1 MRVPVRGRAGLTG
14 SVTMISPRIP
24 AGRPLAA
31 LLAACVLAGPSAALA
46 LTLDDALRL
55 AASEAP
61 SLQAQSARV
70 EAARNA
76 AIPADALPDPKLV
89 LGVQSLPIEKQNR
102 WSLTDDSMTMQMY
115 GLMQE
120 VPNRAKRRARAEA
133 ASAGIDRA
141 AAERH
146 VELLKVRAQ
155 TAQAWIAAH
164 TVERKLALFDELL
177 AENRL
182 LDRTVK
188 AQIAGGQGQAADAV
202 APRQEA
208 ALLAER
214 RDELEQQRAQARASL
229 RRWIGAA
236 ADEPLDGHLPAW
248 RADPHTY
255 SGHLQSHPELLA
267 YGPKLD
273 EAKARIDEAVAQKRP
288 DWSWE
293 VDYLRRGQQF
303 GDMVNLKLTV
313 DLPVFP
319 GSRQNPTI
327 AARHAEYDQLQAE
340 REAMEREHAELLAFD
355 LAEQQRLS
363 RARQRYQDSLLPLA
377 REKVELSMAGYRS
390 GKGGL
395 NDVLTARRELLE
407 ARLKQIDLEGLEAI
421 AGARLHFA
429 YGDSL

>member
-1 MRVPVRGRAGLTG
+1 
-14 SVTMISPRIP
+14 MISPRIP
-24 AGRPLAA
+24 AGRPLTA

-46 LTLDDALRL
+46 LTLDDALRR
-55 AASEAP
+55 ATSEAP
-61 SLQAQSARV
+61 SLQAQAARV

-102 WSLTDDSMTMQMY
+102 WSLTDDPMTMQMY

-236 ADEPLDGHLPAW
+236 ADQPLEGRLPSW
-248 RADPHTY
+248 PADAHAY
-255 SGHLQSHPELLA
+255 GGHLQSHPELLA

-327 AARHAEYDQLQAE
+327 AARHAEYEQLRAE
-340 REAMEREHAELLAFD
+340 REAMEREHAEQLAFD
-355 LAEQQRLS
+355 LAEQQRLN

-390 GKGGL
+390 GKSGL
-395 NDVLTARRELLE
+395 NDVLAARRELLE

-429 YGDSL
+429 YEDSL